1 MEKFKNLIDEAGN
14 SRVYLNFFK
23 LKEPPFSITPDPE
36 FLFLSQTHHSAIEK
50 VIYSIDT
57 RMGFILLTGE
67 VGTGKTTIC
76 RSIIDTLNT
85 RAEIVYIINPS
96 LSGRA
101 LIASILDDLGIQ
113 YPAAASKK
121 DLIDQLN
128 HFLLYRDSNSPVVII
143 IDDAQTMP
151 LEALEGLRLL
161 SNLETDK
168 EKMIQ
173 MVIVGQPELE
183 DLLLRPEMRQLRQ
196 RIFVNCRLEN
206 LKSFEVDSYIDS
218 RLFLAGSSGD
228 IQFTRE
234 AKQEIAKKSKGIPR
248 MINKICDYALTAG
261 YVAEDFVITKTHVRR
276 AINEMGDMEFKKQFS
291 LRGAFDQ
298 TKIGVR
304 KLLFASAL
312 SLAAV
317 LAISVFPHSENIKS
331 FLIEKT
337 VPLLTDDNA
346 SMVNSSHPGD
356 AKRLPMRAVLNQS
369 IMKAEHFES
378 KPEVPK
384 TETEDVYK
392 SFSIYFNQ

>member
-234 AKQEIAKKSKGIPR
+234 AKQEIAKRSKGIPR

-276 AINEMGDMEFKKQFS
+276 ALNEMGDMEFKKQFS

-356 AKRLPMRAVLNQS
+356 AKQLPMRAVLNQS

-384 TETEDVYK
+384 TETEDIYK